1 MGWGTARWT
10 PPTCW
15 ICRQPINARVHVEV
29 WTRVTRTFVRYATR
43 RTAVMDGGVAGQA
56 ADADGVDYFASAA
69 DGGGHGV
76 SGAQSSSGDAPP
88 AEPATAPP
96 AATDEPLFFADE
108 EAPHKAAEPQ
118 YTPSP
123 SARTSGPSE
132 WHRRYL
138 GTFVLSV
145 YSMTKGHGYLHAG
158 ERVLIERKKKT
169 NEGRAPKQAKLS
181 FGGRGGARGAS
192 ARPDNVVRFSNMRGF
207 EIGRFP
213 VDVGGWMAR
222 LCDEGVVEFRGL
234 VVDCPDMLTVGC
246 DILLE
251 VRAYLL
257 RNAFQE
263 SITRFCTLTGD
274 DSTPTQA
281 EEESAQERHLRQ
293 RKASL
298 VRLFRA
304 CHMVPVRKGRGDEE
318 ASPPARNANGDAL
331 KGEQNGK
338 GATSAADT
346 ENDGTEVSGNQL
358 QDIYARA
365 QQHDA
370 HLPEVEPPES
380 FALPLRP
387 YQKQALGWMQEMEA
401 ARGSASREASLH
413 PLWEEYVD
421 RATAFLT
428 TQVPLPT
435 CRGCR
440 CGQRALLLQVRPRDT
455 AGFG

>member
-1 MGWGTARWT
+1 M
-10 PPTCW
+10 
-15 ICRQPINARVHVEV
+15 
-29 WTRVTRTFVRYATR
+29 
-43 RTAVMDGGVAGQA
+43 MDGGVAGQA
-56 ADADGVDYFASAA
+56 ADADGVDYFASTA

-76 SGAQSSSGDAPP
+76 SGAQSSSGDAPA

-108 EAPHKAAEPQ
+108 EAPHKAAAPQ
-118 YTPSP
+118 YTPGP

-281 EEESAQERHLRQ
+281 EEL
-293 RKASL
+293 SL
-298 VRLFRA
+298 I
-304 CHMVPVRKGRGDEE
+304 H
-318 ASPPARNANGDAL
+318 
-331 KGEQNGK
+331 
-338 GATSAADT
+338 
-346 ENDGTEVSGNQL
+346 
-358 QDIYARA
+358 I
-365 QQHDA
+365 
-370 HLPEVEPPES
+370 
-380 FALPLRP
+380 
-387 YQKQALGWMQEMEA
+387 
-401 ARGSASREASLH
+401 
-413 PLWEEYVD
+413 
-421 RATAFLT
+421 
-428 TQVPLPT
+428 
-435 CRGCR
+435 
-440 CGQRALLLQVRPRDT
+440 
-455 AGFG
+455 